1 MPTTSS
7 RTPQQEDPPAAR
19 AGEKHKEPSIND
31 FGQLIDQEVSKDKNS
46 CALIAA
52 ARNGDRD
59 FASLALRHGD
69 DVNQQNTEGKTAL
82 HVAIQCGK
90 KDIALWLLSRGA
102 DPYIADKRGQD
113 CSAWADEAT
122 GLKAA
127 KQVIWQRISRYFFW
141 AGMLACSVCFSL
153 LCNL

>member
-1 MPTTSS
+1 M
-7 RTPQQEDPPAAR
+7 EEPPAAR
-19 AGEKHKEPSIND
+19 AGEKQKEPSIKD
-31 FGQLIDQEVSKDKNS
+31 FGQYIDQEVSKDHNS

-59 FASLALRHGD
+59 FATLALRHGD
-69 DVNQQNTEGKTAL
+69 DVNQQNSEGKTAL

-90 KDIALWLLSRGA
+90 KDIAVWLLSRGA

-113 CSAWADEAT
+113 CSTWADEAT

-127 KQVIWQRISRYFFW
+127 KQVILRRGSHCFFY
-141 AGMLACSVCFSL
+141 ATLVPL
-153 LCNL
+153 LIV